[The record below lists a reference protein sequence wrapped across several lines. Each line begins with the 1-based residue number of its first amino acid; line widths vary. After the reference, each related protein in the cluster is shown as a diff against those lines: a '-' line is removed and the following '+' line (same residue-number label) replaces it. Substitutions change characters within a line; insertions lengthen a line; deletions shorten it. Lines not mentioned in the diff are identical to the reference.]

1 MHLVDVTGEAVVEP
15 LELLFLVGALV
26 VSVRLIEINA
36 VGGAEECGAVRSGYR
51 HIDAPLVGGGHRGA
65 WACPGP
71 GLRTEPAGGGAS
83 GAAVGGPTIHTSP
96 EWTPYR
102 VHRVVT
108 HPARPGVA
116 CADGRE
122 GVRGGGVVCVC
133 VCRCGVDGA
142 HSILSLTGC
151 PLYRRSFIANK
162 AATVFTGPLIERRGR
177 AMSQPFIL
185 YVSETL
191 LVCGGFVGGRLKSRG
206 MITHREKKGNGVIII
221 RIFGI
226 AHVSLTLMCLSF
238 VSCHRGNIEFPPNI
252 EH

>member
-36 VGGAEECGAVRSGYR
+36 VGGAEECGAVHSGYR
-51 HIDAPLVGGGHRGA
+51 HVDAPLVGGGHRGA

-133 VCRCGVDGA
+133 VFAGA
-142 HSILSLTGC
+142 GWMALTAFLVSPAVLYIGEALSLTRQR
-151 PLYRRSFIANK
+151 LF
-162 AATVFTGPLIERRGR
+162 
-177 AMSQPFIL
+177 
-185 YVSETL
+185 L
-191 LVCGGFVGGRLKSRG
+191 L
-206 MITHREKKGNGVIII
+206 
-221 RIFGI
+221 
-226 AHVSLTLMCLSF
+226 AH
-238 VSCHRGNIEFPPNI
+238 
-252 EH
+252 